1 MLIKR
6 RKLQLLLIKLFCYAI
21 ICLWGDTLGYL
32 ALYRKYRPDSFD
44 KVVGQDKV
52 IKVISNAILNNRVSH
67 AYLFSGP
74 RGTGKTTTAKIIAKM
89 VNCENLIDGKPCEKC
104 FSCLNFLNSNDIVEI
119 DAASNNGVEEIREI
133 RDKVNFVPT
142 SCKYK
147 VYIIDEV
154 HMLTTQAFN
163 ALLKTLEEP
172 PSHVIFILATT
183 EFHKIP
189 LTISSR
195 CQKFQFTKIDAE
207 DIVKRL
213 KEICNLENIKITDE
227 ALYEIARLADGG
239 LRDAI
244 NLLDQLSAY
253 KSEEISID
261 DVFKINGAV
270 SYDELYNILI
280 SVINKNNDSI
290 ISYVENIDKNG
301 KNINKFIEELIIFL
315 KDVLI
320 YKNSKRLTNILTKNE
335 KIIEISKLLNDDVI
349 FDYISQLNNLLSQIK
364 VASYPSILLIVC
376 LLKLSSLSN
385 NNDDV
390 SKIITEKKEPEKVV
404 VDKPNDL
411 KVINTLNNIDI
422 DVRVNNALA
431 TAKKD
436 ALIKIKE
443 KWNKLSDYLLDD
455 RYSVVAGLLVDVI
468 PVVASDNYIIL
479 ECKYDATAF
488 RLNELDCELS
498 NLFFDLY
505 KIKFSVVAIS
515 VDRWNK
521 ERSIYVEKLKNGEKY
536 SLKEEKI
543 VKKESKTNGDVDKII
558 SLLGEDVIEYR

>member
-1 MLIKR
+1 M
-6 RKLQLLLIKLFCYAI
+6 
-21 ICLWGDTLGYL
+21 WGDTLGYL

-543 VKKESKTNGDVDKII
+543 VKKESKTNDDVDKII

>member
-1 MLIKR
+1 M
-6 RKLQLLLIKLFCYAI
+6 
-21 ICLWGDTLGYL
+21 WGDTLGYL

-521 ERSIYVEKLKNGEKY
+521 ERSVYVEKLKNGEKY

-543 VKKESKTNGDVDKII
+543 VKKESKTNDDVDKII

>member
-1 MLIKR
+1 M
-6 RKLQLLLIKLFCYAI
+6 
-21 ICLWGDTLGYL
+21 WGDTLGYL

>member
-543 VKKESKTNGDVDKII
+543 VKKESKTNDDVDKII

>member
-1 MLIKR
+1 M
-6 RKLQLLLIKLFCYAI
+6 
-21 ICLWGDTLGYL
+21 
-32 ALYRKYRPDSFD
+32 YRKYRPDSFD

-543 VKKESKTNGDVDKII
+543 VKKESKTNDDVDKII
-558 SLLGEDVIEYR
+558 SLLGEDIIEYR